1 MCQKRNLTDYVVV
14 NERKSKQKI
23 REWLDL
29 VKYRLGERGPSQAP
43 TPATP
48 TAGLKGH
55 LDDQAD
61 CQLFAA
67 VLYPNGHGANVLFC
81 RVS

>member
-1 MCQKRNLTDYVVV
+1 MRNLTDYVVV
-14 NERKSKQKI
+14 NERQIKQKI

-48 TAGLKGH
+48 TAGL
-55 LDDQAD
+55 
-61 CQLFAA
+61 
-67 VLYPNGHGANVLFC
+67 
-81 RVS
+81 